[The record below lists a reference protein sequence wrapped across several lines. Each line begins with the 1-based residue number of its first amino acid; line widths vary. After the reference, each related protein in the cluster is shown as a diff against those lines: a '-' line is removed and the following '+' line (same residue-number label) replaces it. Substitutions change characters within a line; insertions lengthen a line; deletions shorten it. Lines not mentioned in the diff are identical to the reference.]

1 MSTDHSSSLH
11 ERVYAWSAAL
21 GTATLVVCVL
31 GALAGPVQVPA
42 DDHHDHGPGAPVQYF
57 TPPAQPPVETKPTIA
72 AAVPAAVAVPVAVPV
87 AVLPIV
93 EPVAALP
100 VTAKPALLPVTAV
113 RSPVAPRAAVPPVA
127 VAAPALERFVPSLAG
142 EFPDPPYPRWARQ
155 QGIQGRLLVLVD
167 VAASGAVQS
176 VAVRESSG
184 QASLDQHA
192 ADWVRLHWS
201 WAPGA
206 PRRYLVPFVFE
217 LQ

>member
-1 MSTDHSSSLH
+1 MSTDHSSTPH
-11 ERVYAWSAAL
+11 ERVYAWSTAL
-21 GTATLVVCVL
+21 GAATLVVCVL

-42 DDHHDHGPGAPVQYF
+42 DEHHDHGPGAPVQYF

-72 AAVPAAVAVPVAVPV
+72 ATVPTAVAVPVAVPL
-87 AVLPIV
+87 AI

-100 VTAKPALLPVTAV
+100 VTTMPALLPVSAV
-113 RSPVAPRAAVPPVA
+113 RSPVAPRAAAPPVNA
-127 VAAPALERFVPSLAG
+127 AAPAIERFAPSLAG

-167 VAASGAVQS
+167 VAASGSVQS
-176 VAVRESSG
+176 VALRESSG
-184 QASLDQHA
+184 QAGLDQHA
-192 ADWVRLHWS
+192 ADWVRRHWS

>member
-1 MSTDHSSSLH
+1 MSTDLPSTPH

-21 GTATLVVCVL
+21 GTATLAVCVL

-57 TPPAQPPVETKPTIA
+57 TPPAQPPVKTKPTIA
-72 AAVPAAVAVPVAVPV
+72 ATVPTDVAVPVAVPL
-87 AVLPIV
+87 AI
-93 EPVAALP
+93 EPVSALP
-100 VTAKPALLPVTAV
+100 VTTMPALLPVAAV
-113 RSPVAPRAAVPPVA
+113 RAPAAPRAAVPAVN
-127 VAAPALERFVPSLAG
+127 VAAPAVERFVPSLAG
-142 EFPDPPYPRWARQ
+142 EFPEPPYPRWARQ

-184 QASLDQHA
+184 QAGLDQHA

>member
-1 MSTDHSSSLH
+1 MSTDHSSTPH
-11 ERVYAWSAAL
+11 ERVYAWSTAL
-21 GTATLVVCVL
+21 GAATLVVCVL
-31 GALAGPVQVPA
+31 GALAGPVQAPA
-42 DDHHDHGPGAPVQYF
+42 DEHHDHGPGAPVQYF

-72 AAVPAAVAVPVAVPV
+72 ATVPTAVAVPVAVPL
-87 AVLPIV
+87 AI

-100 VTAKPALLPVTAV
+100 VTTMPALLPVSAV
-113 RSPVAPRAAVPPVA
+113 RSPTAPRAAAPPVNA
-127 VAAPALERFVPSLAG
+127 AAPAIERFAPSLAG

-155 QGIQGRLLVLVD
+155 QGVQGRLLVLVD

-176 VAVRESSG
+176 VALRESSG
-184 QASLDQHA
+184 QAGLDQHA
-192 ADWVRLHWS
+192 ADWVRRHWS

>member
-1 MSTDHSSSLH
+1 MSTDHSSTPH

-21 GTATLVVCVL
+21 GTATLAVCVL

-57 TPPAQPPVETKPTIA
+57 PPPAQPPVETKPTIA
-72 AAVPAAVAVPVAVPV
+72 ATVPTAVAVPVAVPL
-87 AVLPIV
+87 AI
-93 EPVAALP
+93 EPVSALP
-100 VTAKPALLPVTAV
+100 VTTMPALLPVAAV
-113 RSPVAPRAAVPPVA
+113 RAPAAPRAAVPAVN
-127 VAAPALERFVPSLAG
+127 VAAPAVERFVPSLAG
-142 EFPDPPYPRWARQ
+142 EFPEPPYPRWARQ

-184 QASLDQHA
+184 QAGLDQHA

>member
-1 MSTDHSSSLH
+1 MSTDLPSIPH
-11 ERVYAWSAAL
+11 ERFYAWSAAL
-21 GTATLVVCVL
+21 GAATLVVCVL
-31 GALAGPVQVPA
+31 GALAGPVQAPA
-42 DDHHDHGPGAPVQYF
+42 DDHHDHGPGAPVQYL

-72 AAVPAAVAVPVAVPV
+72 AATPTAIAVPVAVVP
-87 AVLPIV
+87 AI

-100 VTAKPALLPVTAV
+100 VTAMLALVPVH
-113 RSPVAPRAAVPPVA
+113 PVN
-127 VAAPALERFVPSLAG
+127 VAAPAVERFVPSLAG
-142 EFPDPPYPRWARQ
+142 EFPEPPYPRWARQ

-184 QASLDQHA
+184 KASLDQHA

-201 WAPGA
+201 WAPGPA
-206 PRRYLVPFVFE
+206 RRYLVPFVFE

>member
-1 MSTDHSSSLH
+1 MSNDLPSTPH

-21 GTATLVVCVL
+21 GTATLAVCVL

-72 AAVPAAVAVPVAVPV
+72 AAVPAAVAVPVAVPL
-87 AVLPIV
+87 AI

-100 VTAKPALLPVTAV
+100 VTTMPALVPMAAV
-113 RSPVAPRAAVPPVA
+113 RAPAALRAAVPAVN
-127 VAAPALERFVPSLAG
+127 VAAPAIERFVPSLAG

-155 QGIQGRLLVLVD
+155 QGVQGRLLVLVD

-184 QASLDQHA
+184 QAGLDQHA
-192 ADWVRLHWS
+192 ADWVRIHWS

>member
-1 MSTDHSSSLH
+1 LSTDLPSTPH

-21 GTATLVVCVL
+21 GTATLAVCVL

-72 AAVPAAVAVPVAVPV
+72 ATVPTDVAVPVAVPL
-87 AVLPIV
+87 AI
-93 EPVAALP
+93 EPVSALP
-100 VTAKPALLPVTAV
+100 VTTMPLLPVAAV
-113 RSPVAPRAAVPPVA
+113 RSPTAPRAAAPPVNA
-127 VAAPALERFVPSLAG
+127 AAPAVERFVPSLAG
-142 EFPDPPYPRWARQ
+142 EFPEPPYPRWARQ
-155 QGIQGRLLVLVD
+155 QGIQGRLLVLV
-167 VAASGAVQS
+167 
-176 VAVRESSG
+176 
-184 QASLDQHA
+184 QHA

>member
-1 MSTDHSSSLH
+1 MSTDHFRSLR
-11 ERVYAWSAAL
+11 ERAYAWSAAL

-31 GALAGPVQVPA
+31 GVLAGPVEVPA

-72 AAVPAAVAVPVAVPV
+72 AAVPAAVAVPVAV
-87 AVLPIV
+87 LPII

-100 VTAKPALLPVTAV
+100 LTAMPALLPVTAV
-113 RSPVAPRAAVPPVA
+113 HSLVAPRAAAPPVNA
-127 VAAPALERFVPSLAG
+127 AAPALERFVPSLAG

-155 QGIQGRLLVLVD
+155 QGIQGRLLVLVE

-206 PRRYLVPFVFE
+206 PRRYLVPFIFE